1 MNIAYLLIPKQ
12 NVAYLYDDFTLRQAL
27 EKMRSHGYAAIPVI
41 NRNNEYV
48 GTVSEGNFL
57 WYLVDDQLDKD
68 KRIKL
73 KDLEKIS
80 VSEILDKE
88 NNPPSRI
95 TSTVGD
101 LLNHAL
107 NQNFIPVIDDRDI
120 FIGIVTR
127 ADIIR
132 SFCMNRGSALEASLS
147 RA

>member
-1 MNIAYLLIPKQ
+1 MNIAYLLVPKQ

-41 NRNNEYV
+41 NRDNQYV
-48 GTVSEGNFL
+48 GTVSEGDFL
-57 WYLVDDQLDKD
+57 WYLVDDRLDKTR
-68 KRIKL
+68 KINL
-73 KDLEKIS
+73 KDLEKVC
-80 VSEILDKE
+80 VSEILDKDG
-88 NNPPSRI
+88 NPPSRI

-101 LLNHAL
+101 LVNHAL
-107 NQNFIPVIDDRDI
+107 TQNFIPVIDDRDI

-132 SFCMNRGSALEASLS
+132 SFCVNKNSEAGAVLK